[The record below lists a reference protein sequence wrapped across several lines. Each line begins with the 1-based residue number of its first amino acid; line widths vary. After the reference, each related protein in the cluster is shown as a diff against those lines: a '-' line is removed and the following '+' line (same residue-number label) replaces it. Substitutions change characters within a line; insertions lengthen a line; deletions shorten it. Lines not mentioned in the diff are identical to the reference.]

1 MKFEKMDPNFESRQ
15 QGNNEQLNTTQP
27 KRMKVLDDDL
37 MINTEV
43 RVTTATN
50 IRTDRFRRL
59 PPPFSSDK
67 TERHANPLQPV
78 SGVKT
83 EGVIDDLVRL
93 SVEPV
98 DELSSQSSGIDWT
111 ELPSPKKEDSVV
123 HWPFVIGAKSSPHES
138 LDSQK
143 QHWSTSFHQA
153 ASSTLENSSSESGSS
168 ARRPFA
174 IASTPP
180 VDQTLD
186 FPVTPEVYSF
196 PFLTVSDNDQLHE
209 LLNQTSRNIHQ
220 VIVPR
225 GKQDVEAMQSRTTD
239 PKLGDVDEG

>member
-98 DELSSQSSGIDWT
+98 DELSSGIDWP
-111 ELPSPKKEDSVV
+111 ELPSRKQVVSIV
-123 HWPFVIGAKSSPHES
+123 HWPFVIGAKSSLHES

-143 QHWSTSFHQA
+143 QHWSSILP
-153 ASSTLENSSSESGSS
+153 SSHRHALENSSSESSS
-168 ARRPFA
+168 AR
-174 IASTPP
+174 TPA
-180 VDQTLD
+180 VYQRLD

-196 PFLTVSDNDQLHE
+196 PFLTVSDNDQLRE
-209 LLNQTSRNIHQ
+209 LLNQTLGNINQ
-220 VIVPR
+220 VIVLPER
-225 GKQDVEAMQSRTTD
+225 EQDVEAMQSRTTN
-239 PKLGDVDEG
+239 PKLGDIDEG